1 MADKSL
7 SIQAETKPRREAP
20 ARGSLDKFNLGLRL
34 MAGAFILFMLVSL
47 FYLYVAVG
55 NSWSLVANALFDS
68 RILGAL
74 WISVSSA
81 FIVGALAIVVAI
93 PTSYVL
99 TYSEF
104 KGKQLMETL
113 LIEFPQTFP
122 PATVGLVYLL
132 MLGPGS
138 PINIAYTYPAVI
150 IAKLY
155 VSAPFA
161 LSFVLRRFR
170 EIHGTGLDVI
180 AESLGGKTRH
190 ILLWVLIPLSTID
203 LIGGFSLTWARAMGE
218 VAATLIFAGAIS
230 WKTEIFPAVVY
241 LTSQSAPEVALA
253 ASLIA
258 AMLSIVALMLFKWVA
273 GRRR

>member
-1 MADKSL
+1 MALRK
-7 SIQAETKPRREAP
+7 A
-20 ARGSLDKFNLGLRL
+20 LDKFNVGLWL
-34 MAGAFILFMLVSL
+34 MAVAFILFMLVSL

-55 NSWSLVANALFDS
+55 SSWGLVAEALFDN
-68 RILGAL
+68 RIIGAL
-74 WISVSSA
+74 LVSVSSA
-81 FIVGALAIVVAI
+81 FIVGVLAIGVAI
-93 PTSYVL
+93 PTAYVL

-104 KGKQLMETL
+104 RGKSLVETL

-150 IAKLY
+150 VAKLY
-155 VSAPFA
+155 VSTPFA
-161 LSFVLRRFR
+161 LSLILRRFR
-170 EIHGTGLDVI
+170 EIHRTGLDVI
-180 AESLGGKTRH
+180 AESLGGRTRH

-203 LIGGFSLTWARAMGE
+203 LLGGFSLTWARAMGE
-218 VAATLIFAGAIS
+218 VAATLIFAGAIP

-241 LTSQSAPEVALA
+241 LTSGSEPELALA

-258 AMLSIVALMLFKWVA
+258 AILSIVALMLFKLIA
-273 GRRR
+273 GSRR

>member
-1 MADKSL
+1 MR
-7 SIQAETKPRREAP
+7 AETRPGHEGP
-20 ARGSLDKFNLGLRL
+20 ARESLDKFNLGLRL
-34 MAGAFILFMLVSL
+34 MAGTFILFMLVSL

-55 NSWSLVANALFDS
+55 NSLSLVLSALLDS
-68 RILGAL
+68 RILGAM
-74 WISVSSA
+74 WVSVSAA
-81 FIVGALAIVVAI
+81 FIVGALAIVAAI
-93 PTSYVL
+93 PTAYVL

-104 KGKQLMETL
+104 RGKSLVETL

-161 LSFVLRRFR
+161 MSFTLRRFR
-170 EIHGTGLDVI
+170 EIHRTGLDVI

-190 ILLWVLIPLSTID
+190 LLLWVLVPLSTID
-203 LIGGFSLTWARAMGE
+203 LLGGFSLTWARAMGE
-218 VAATLIFAGAIS
+218 VAATLIFAGAIP
-230 WKTEIFPAVVY
+230 WKTEIFPALIY
-241 LTSQSAPEVALA
+241 LTSQSAPELALA

-258 AMLSIVALMLFKWVA
+258 AALSIAALMLFKWIV

>member
-1 MADKSL
+1 MYN
-7 SIQAETKPRREAP
+7 ETKTREP

-55 NSWSLVANALFDS
+55 SSWGLVVNALFDS

-74 WISVSSA
+74 WISISAA
-81 FIVGALAIVVAI
+81 FIVGAIAIIVAI
-93 PTSYVL
+93 PTAYVL
-99 TYSEF
+99 TYNEF
-104 KGKQLMETL
+104 RGKSLIETL

-138 PINIAYTYPAVI
+138 PINIAFTYPAVI

-170 EIHGTGLDVI
+170 EIHRTGLDVI
-180 AESLGGKTRH
+180 AESLGGKTKH
-190 ILLWVLIPLSTID
+190 VLLWVLIPLSIID
-203 LIGGFSLTWARAMGE
+203 LLGGFSLTWARAMGE
-218 VAATLIFAGAIS
+218 VAATLIFAGAIQ
-230 WKTEIFPAVVY
+230 WKTETFPAVVL

-258 AMLSIVALMLFKWVA
+258 AMLSIVALMFFKWIA